1 MEDVMNTHRTILLS
15 LVGACLLFVSTGFA
29 GNPLIPDKPFREE
42 QLKTIEQNLVIGL
55 NSGISS
61 LQASAA
67 IVLKQ
72 VKLYAP
78 EYDFPE
84 AIIPLMRIVKD
95 ENQDVTTRIAA
106 AVVLHELRSDRG
118 DYAIK
123 GTAQF
128 TEVDRVKR
136 ICSLLVYYRLKEIQ
150 SDHQ

>member
-1 MEDVMNTHRTILLS
+1 MNNYRILLLL
-15 LVGACLLFVSTGFA
+15 LVSACLLMASTGFA
-29 GNPLIPDKPFREE
+29 GNPSGSDKPFREE
-42 QLKTIEQNLVIGL
+42 KLKTIEQNLVVGL

-72 VKLYAP
+72 VKLFAP
-78 EYDFPE
+78 KYDFPGT
-84 AIIPLMRIVKD
+84 IIPLMRIVKD
-95 ENQDVTTRIAA
+95 ENQEVTTRIAA

-128 TEVDRVKR
+128 TDVDRVKR
-136 ICSLLVYYRLKEIQ
+136 ICSLLVYDRLKESQ